1 MTKIEKFRKQLA
13 CVFDNDLR
21 TKQWENYA
29 DYAIIGLI
37 IISTLSVFISTFE
50 ISPICERVLHI
61 IDIITVIAFTIEVS
75 LRIWV
80 ADEINPKYRGFWGRV
95 LYCFT
100 FYGLI
105 DILSTYTFYISIFL
119 PLPYTVLKSLRVV
132 RLIRVFRYMRSFRL
146 LQTAIS
152 SKAKEMLISLQFLVV
167 VTLMLS
173 FVLFF
178 YEHAAQPEV
187 YDNGIKSVIWAFA
200 QYIGDP
206 GGFADTPPVTL
217 AGRLIAC
224 IIGLLGIALFAVPA
238 GLIGAGFSEAM
249 NNELHSEVTAKNIAR
264 LKAAFERK
272 LDRLT
277 GYQIVPQHLSIC
289 DIQARIGLKTDD
301 IFDAIENSDCFRLI
315 NLAVT
320 QPIDEYPQDKLAVE
334 HFLINRPYGC
344 CIDRGSK
351 VTIVSPSSLADPCI
365 GNFSYYLALI
375 GGFNY
380 ISRES
385 GELRPYRSY
394 YSFADRYNQEENL
407 PLFMDDLERLTSRE
421 GSWTLTPLVASG
433 ANEPTYPTIFHFSAG
448 GAKGD
453 ESFEGENLIV
463 EDMVAYRSFYEDLSS
478 ILNEKFAMTSD
489 HQRYHNVTTS
499 KLFAR
504 QYNEGMGSRNNII
517 LRVAWSAC
525 LWDSRR
531 IAIAKT
537 IAEVLSRHFDSAHN
551 VGASPELKH
560 KTAGYSNDC

>member
-1 MTKIEKFRKQLA
+1 MTKVEKIKKQLA

-50 ISPICERVLHI
+50 VSPTCERLLQIV
-61 IDIITVIAFTIEVS
+61 DIVTVIAFTIEVS

-80 ADEINPKYRGFWGRV
+80 ADEISPKYRGFWGRV
-95 LYCFT
+95 RYCFT

-105 DILSTYTFYISIFL
+105 DILSTYTFYVSMLL
-119 PLPYTVLKSLRVV
+119 PLPYAVLKSLRVM
-132 RLIRVFRYMRSFRL
+132 RLLRVFRYMRSFRL
-146 LQTAIS
+146 LQEAIN
-152 SKAKEMLISLQFLVV
+152 SKSKEMFISLQFLVI

-178 YEHAAQPEV
+178 YEHAAQPDV
-187 YDNGIKSVIWAFA
+187 YNNGITSVVWAFA

-217 AGRLIAC
+217 VGRIIAC

-238 GLIGAGFSEAM
+238 GLVGAGFSEAM
-249 NNELHSEVTAKNIAR
+249 GKELHAEEITKNITK
-264 LKAAFERK
+264 LKTAFERK
-272 LDRLT
+272 LDRPT
-277 GYQIVPQHLSIC
+277 GFQVVPQHLSIC
-289 DIQARIGLKTDD
+289 DIQAKMGMKTDD
-301 IFDAIENSDCFRLI
+301 IFDAIEAADCFRLI

-320 QPIDEYPQDKLAVE
+320 QPIDEHPQDKLAVE
-334 HFLINRPYGC
+334 HFLVNRPYGC
-344 CIDRGSK
+344 CIDRNSK

-380 ISRES
+380 ISREI

-394 YSFADRYNQEENL
+394 YSFADRYNHEKNL
-407 PLFMDDLERLTSRE
+407 PLYMEDLERLTSRE
-421 GSWTLTPLVASG
+421 GSWTVTPLVASG
-433 ANEPTYPTIFHFSAG
+433 ANEPAYPTIFHFSVG

-453 ESFEGENLIV
+453 ESLKGENLVV
-463 EDMVAYRSFYEDLSS
+463 EDLEAYRIFYGDITSE
-478 ILNEKFAMTSD
+478 LNDKFSMASD
-489 HQRYHNVTTS
+489 HQRYHNVS
-499 KLFAR
+499 MPNLFAR
-504 QYNEGMGSRNNII
+504 KFAEGKGSRNNII
-517 LRVAWSAC
+517 LRIAWSAC

-531 IAIAKT
+531 IDIAKT
-537 IAEVLSRHFDSAHN
+537 IADALNRHFENEMSKLYFAD
-551 VGASPELKH
+551 LKI
-560 KTAGYSNDC
+560 KKFGY

>member
-264 LKAAFERK
+264 LNAAFERK
-272 LDRLT
+272 LDRPT

-320 QPIDEYPQDKLAVE
+320 QPIDEHPQDKLAVE

-421 GSWTLTPLVASG
+421 GNWTLTSLVASG

-478 ILNEKFAMTSD
+478 MLNEKFEMTSD

-499 KLFAR
+499 NLFAR

-537 IAEVLSRHFDSAHN
+537 IAEALSRHFDSAHN

>member
-37 IISTLSVFISTFE
+37 VISTLSVFISTFE
-50 ISPICERVLHI
+50 ISASCERVLQI
-61 IDIITVIAFTIEVS
+61 VDIVTVIAFTIEVS

-80 ADEINPKYRGFWGRV
+80 ADEMSPKYKGFWGRV
-95 LYCFT
+95 RYCFT

-105 DILSTYTFYISIFL
+105 DILSTYTFYVSMFL
-119 PLPYTVLKSLRVV
+119 PLPYSVLKSLRVV
-132 RLIRVFRYMRSFRL
+132 RLLRVFRYMRSFRL
-146 LQTAIS
+146 LQEAIR
-152 SKAKEMLISLQFLVV
+152 SKSKEMFISLQFLVI

-178 YEHAAQPEV
+178 YEHAAQPDV
-187 YDNGIKSVIWAFA
+187 YNNGITSVVWAFA

-206 GGFADTPPVTL
+206 GGFADTPPITF
-217 AGRLIAC
+217 AGRIIAC

-238 GLIGAGFSEAM
+238 GLVGAGFSEAM
-249 NNELHSEVTAKNIAR
+249 NKELHAEETAKNIAK

-272 LDRLT
+272 LDRPT
-277 GYQIVPQHLSIC
+277 GFQVVPQHLSVC
-289 DIQARIGLKTDD
+289 DIQAKMGMKTDD
-301 IFDAIENSDCFRLI
+301 IFDAVETADCFRLI

-320 QPIDEYPQDKLAVE
+320 QPIDEHPHDKLAVE
-334 HFLINRPYGC
+334 HFLVNRPYGC
-344 CIDRGSK
+344 CIDRNSK

-380 ISRES
+380 ISREL

-394 YSFADRYNQEENL
+394 YSFADRYNQEKNL
-407 PLFMDDLERLTSRE
+407 PLYMDDLEQLTSRE
-421 GSWTLTPLVASG
+421 GSWTITPLVASG

-453 ESFEGENLIV
+453 ERFEGDNLIV
-463 EDMVAYRSFYEDLSS
+463 EDMKAYRAFYEDITSVLS
-478 ILNEKFAMTSD
+478 EKFSMDSD
-489 HQRYHNVTTS
+489 HQRYHNVAS
-499 KLFAR
+499 PNLFAR
-504 QYNEGMGSRNNII
+504 KFAENKGSRNNVV
-517 LRVAWSAC
+517 LRIAWSAC

-531 IAIAKT
+531 IEIAKT
-537 IAEVLSRHFDSAHN
+537 IADVLNRHFESDKVKTPS
-551 VGASPELKH
+551 SDLKI
-560 KTAGYSNDC
+560 KKFGYSLN

>member
-37 IISTLSVFISTFE
+37 LISTISVFVSTFN
-50 ISPICERVLHI
+50 ISPLCEQVLYV
-61 IDIITVIAFTIEVS
+61 IDIVTVIAFTIEVS

-80 ADEINPKYRGFWGRV
+80 ADEINPKYLGFWGRV
-95 LYCFT
+95 RYCFT

-152 SKAKEMLISLQFLVV
+152 SKAKEMLISLQFLVI

-206 GGFADTPPVTL
+206 GGFANTPPVTL
-217 AGRLIAC
+217 VGRLIAC
-224 IIGLLGIALFAVPA
+224 VIGLLGIALFAVPA
-238 GLIGAGFSEAM
+238 GLIGTGFSEAM
-249 NNELHSEVTAKNIAR
+249 NNELHSEVTAKNISR

-272 LDRLT
+272 LDRPT

-289 DIQARIGLKTDD
+289 DIQARMGLKTED
-301 IFDAIENSDCFRLI
+301 IFDAVENSDCFRLI

-320 QPIDEYPQDKLAVE
+320 QPIDEHPQDKLAVE
-334 HFLINRPYGC
+334 HFYTNRPYGC
-344 CIDRGSK
+344 CIDRDSK

-365 GNFSYYLALI
+365 GNFSYYLAQI

-380 ISRES
+380 ISREI

-394 YSFADRYNQEENL
+394 YSFADRYNHEENL
-407 PLFMDDLERLTSRE
+407 PLFMEDLERLTSRKD
-421 GSWTLTPLVASG
+421 SWTLTPLVASG

-453 ESFEGENLIV
+453 ERFEGENLIV
-463 EDMVAYRSFYEDLSS
+463 KDMVAYKAFYDDVTAELE
-478 ILNEKFAMTSD
+478 EKFAMTSD
-489 HQRYHNVTTS
+489 HQRYHNLSTPN
-499 KLFAR
+499 LFAR
-504 QYNEGMGSRNNII
+504 KFEQGKGCENNII
-517 LRVAWSAC
+517 LRIAWSAC

-531 IAIAKT
+531 IAITKT
-537 IAEVLSRHFDSAHN
+537 LADALNRHFEGE
-551 VGASPELKH
+551 VVKEYASELKI
-560 KTAGYSNDC
+560 KKSGY